1 MTENFQILATLVAV
15 QIVLAMA
22 PERET
27 RRVLAAALLSRRDGL
42 AATAGV
48 WAIGVVWA
56 ILGLVALA
64 VIGAL
69 PAPVP
74 EAMRIVCGLHL
85 VWLGLLTVRRSFRD
99 ASGCDAGVGATPAD
113 AFRGGVLSALA
124 APEAILRYLSILA
137 VTGASSLPLEE
148 QALAA
153 LAMPSAT
160 ASWNACLAI
169 AAVKPPFARA
179 LRRGGAL
186 IARLFAGARAR
197 IVVDH
202 R

>member
-1 MTENFQILATLVAV
+1 MTDTFQILATLVAV
-15 QIVLAMA
+15 QIVLALA

-27 RRVLAAALLSRRDGL
+27 RRVLAAAILSRRDGL

-74 EAMRIVCGLHL
+74 EAIRIACGLHL
-85 VWLGLLTVRRSFRD
+85 VWLGLRTVRRSFRD
-99 ASGCDAGVGATPAD
+99 ATGCDADVAATPAE

-137 VTGASSLPLEE
+137 VTGAASLSLGE

-153 LAMPSAT
+153 VAMPSAT
-160 ASWNACLAI
+160 ALWNACLAVG
-169 AAVKPPFARA
+169 AARPPIDRV
-179 LRRGGAL
+179 LRRGAAL
-186 IARLFAGARAR
+186 IARLLAGARAR